1 MNFTTP
7 SSSAFC
13 NGFEFMKNSSMK
25 LTFIITPLMVVLVL
39 GSYFYSL
46 WAAEVKRRD
55 ELPQDGASALVRD
68 LMKYHEQTGTFPEE
82 LRPLVGKVWD
92 AKKQRNFDQTGKVFQ
107 HGKVFYLYARL
118 NPHHFSL
125 WAVPSGERRE
135 EGVSWYIL
143 ASPDA
148 LRRWK
153 GPAIPDNQVQK
164 LNSAPSVQ
172 LLALLGLTEQPPTD
186 LRKTNGAN
194 SNQPPKLF
202 QSSVLSANS
211 NK

>member
-1 MNFTTP
+1 
-7 SSSAFC
+7 
-13 NGFEFMKNSSMK
+13 MK

-55 ELPQDGASALVRD
+55 DLPQDGAAALVRD
-68 LMKYHEQTGTFPEE
+68 LLKYHDQTGTFPEE

-92 AKKQRNFDQTGKVFQ
+92 AKRAREFDQSGKVFQ
-107 HGKVFYLYARL
+107 HGKVFYLYSRHNSHL
-118 NPHHFSL
+118 FSL

-143 ASPDA
+143 ASTGA
-148 LRRWK
+148 IRRWK

-164 LNSAPSVQ
+164 LNPAPSVQ

-186 LRKTNGAN
+186 LKKTKGAN
-194 SNQPPKLF
+194 NNQPTKIF
-202 QSSVLSANS
+202 QSNVLSANS

>member
-1 MNFTTP
+1 
-7 SSSAFC
+7 
-13 NGFEFMKNSSMK
+13 MKNSSIK

-55 ELPQDGASALVRD
+55 EIPVDGTAALTRD
-68 LMKYHEQTGTFPEE
+68 LLKYHEQTGTFPEN

-92 AKKQRNFDQTGKVFQ
+92 ARKERNFDQTGKVFQ
-107 HGKVFYLYARL
+107 HGKVFYLYARRS
-118 NPHHFSL
+118 PHLFSL

-143 ASPDA
+143 ASPDVI
-148 LRRWK
+148 RRWK

-164 LNSAPSVQ
+164 LISAPSVQ
-172 LLALLGLTEQPPTD
+172 LLALLGLTEQPQTG
-186 LRKTNGAN
+186 LKKMSNIN
-194 SNQPPKLF
+194 NQPSKPF
-202 QSSVLSANS
+202 QSDVLPARSD
-211 NK
+211 K

>member
-1 MNFTTP
+1 
-7 SSSAFC
+7 
-13 NGFEFMKNSSMK
+13 MKNSSIK

-55 ELPQDGASALVRD
+55 ELPQDGAASLTRD
-68 LMKYHEQTGTFPEE
+68 LLKYHEQTGTFPEE

-92 AKKQRNFDQTGKVFQ
+92 AKKQRDFDQTGKVLQ
-107 HGKVFYLYARL
+107 HGKVFYLYARQ
-118 NPHHFSL
+118 NPHLFSL

-148 LRRWK
+148 IRRWK

-164 LNSAPSVQ
+164 LNSSPSIQ
-172 LLALLGLTEQPPTD
+172 LLALLGLTEQPLTN
-186 LRKTNGAN
+186 LRKMNGSNNNQFSINQQNN
-194 SNQPPKLF
+194 SR
-202 QSSVLSANS
+202 
-211 NK
+211 

>member
-1 MNFTTP
+1 MNSTTP
-7 SSSAFC
+7 LSSAFC
-13 NGFEFMKNSSMK
+13 NLFEFMKNSSMK

-55 ELPQDGASALVRD
+55 ELPHDGAAALVRD
-68 LMKYHEQTGTFPEE
+68 LLKYHEQTGTFPEE

-92 AKKQRNFDQTGKVFQ
+92 AKKQRDFDQTGKVFQ
-107 HGKVFYLYARL
+107 HGKVFYLYARHNSHL
-118 NPHHFSL
+118 FSL
-125 WAVPSGERRE
+125 WAVPSGNRRE

-164 LNSAPSVQ
+164 LNSSPSVQ
-172 LLALLGLTEQPPTD
+172 LLALLGLTEQPPTN
-186 LRKTNGAN
+186 LKKANGVN
-194 SNQPPKLF
+194 NNQSARVFKPNAT
-202 QSSVLSANS
+202 SANS

>member
-1 MNFTTP
+1 
-7 SSSAFC
+7 
-13 NGFEFMKNSSMK
+13 MKNSSMK

-55 ELPQDGASALVRD
+55 EMPQDGAAALSRD
-68 LMKYHEQTGTFPEE
+68 LLKYHEQTGTFPEE

-92 AKKQRNFDQTGKVFQ
+92 TKKKREFDQTGKVFQ
-107 HGKVFYLYARL
+107 HGKVFYLYARHT
-118 NPHHFSL
+118 PHSFSL

-135 EGVSWYIL
+135 EGISWYIL

-148 LRRWK
+148 IRRWK
-153 GPAIPDNQVQK
+153 GPAIPDNQVEK
-164 LNSAPSVQ
+164 LMPAPSVQ
-172 LLALLGLTEQPPTD
+172 LLALLGLTEQPPIS

-194 SNQPPKLF
+194 NKQPAKIF
-202 QSSVLSANS
+202 QSNVLSGNS

>member
-1 MNFTTP
+1 
-7 SSSAFC
+7 
-13 NGFEFMKNSSMK
+13 MK

-55 ELPQDGASALVRD
+55 ELPQDGAAALVRD
-68 LMKYHEQTGTFPEE
+68 LLKYHEQTGTFPEE
-82 LRPLVGKVWD
+82 LRLLVGKVWD
-92 AKKQRNFDQTGKVFQ
+92 AKKQRDFDQTGKVFQ
-107 HGKVFYLYARL
+107 HGKVFYLYARQ
-118 NPHHFSL
+118 NPHQFSL

-148 LRRWK
+148 IRRWK

-164 LNSAPSVQ
+164 LSSSPSVP
-172 LLALLGLTEQPPTD
+172 LLALLGLTEQPPTN
-186 LRKTNGAN
+186 LKK
-194 SNQPPKLF
+194 SN
-202 QSSVLSANS
+202 SANDNRQSTLIQSPVLPS
-211 NK
+211 NSHK

>member
-1 MNFTTP
+1 ML
-7 SSSAFC
+7 SHSAFC
-13 NGFEFMKNSSMK
+13 NLFEFMKNGSMK

-55 ELPQDGASALVRD
+55 ELPQDGAAALVRD
-68 LMKYHEQTGTFPEE
+68 LLKYHEQTGTFPEE

-92 AKKQRNFDQTGKVFQ
+92 AKKQRDFDPTGKVFQ
-107 HGKVFYLYARL
+107 HGKVFYLYARQ
-118 NPHHFSL
+118 NPHLFSL

-143 ASPDA
+143 VSPDA
-148 LRRWK
+148 MRRWK
-153 GPAIPDNQVQK
+153 GPAIPDNQTEK
-164 LNSAPSVQ
+164 LTTAPSVQ
-172 LLALLGLTEQPPTD
+172 LLAVLGLTEQPPTD
-186 LRKTNGAN
+186 LKKSNGTSN
-194 SNQPPKLF
+194 NQPTKIIK
-202 QSSVLSANS
+202 SSVLPANS

>member
-1 MNFTTP
+1 
-7 SSSAFC
+7 
-13 NGFEFMKNSSMK
+13 MKNSSIK

-55 ELPQDGASALVRD
+55 EMPQDGAAALSRD
-68 LMKYHEQTGTFPEE
+68 LLKYHEQTGTFPEE

-92 AKKQRNFDQTGKVFQ
+92 AKKKREFDQTGKVFQ
-107 HGKVFYLYARL
+107 HGKVFYLYARHT
-118 NPHHFSL
+118 PHLYSL

-143 ASPDA
+143 ASPNA
-148 LRRWK
+148 IRRWK

-194 SNQPPKLF
+194 NNQPTKLF
-202 QSSVLSANS
+202 QSKILSANS

>member
-1 MNFTTP
+1 
-7 SSSAFC
+7 
-13 NGFEFMKNSSMK
+13 MK

-46 WAAEVKRRD
+46 WAAETKRRD
-55 ELPQDGASALVRD
+55 EMPKDGAAALTRD
-68 LMKYHEQTGTFPEE
+68 LLKYHEQTGAFPED

-92 AKKQRNFDQTGKVFQ
+92 SKKKRDFDPTGKVFQ
-107 HGKVFYLYARL
+107 HGKVFYLYARQNSHL
-118 NPHHFSL
+118 FSL

-148 LRRWK
+148 IRRWK

-172 LLALLGLTEQPPTD
+172 LLALLGLTEQPSTD

-194 SNQPPKLF
+194 NNQPPKLF
-202 QSSVLSANS
+202 QSNVLSANFS
-211 NK
+211 KQSE

>member
-1 MNFTTP
+1 
-7 SSSAFC
+7 
-13 NGFEFMKNSSMK
+13 MK

-55 ELPQDGASALVRD
+55 ELPQDGAAALVRD
-68 LMKYHEQTGTFPEE
+68 LLKYHEQTGTFPEE

-92 AKKQRNFDQTGKVFQ
+92 AKKQRDFDQTGKVFQ
-107 HGKVFYLYARL
+107 HGKVFYLYARQ
-118 NPHHFSL
+118 NPHQFSL

-143 ASPDA
+143 ASPEA
-148 LRRWK
+148 VRRWK

-164 LNSAPSVQ
+164 LNSSPSVQ

-186 LRKTNGAN
+186 LRKTSGVNN
-194 SNQPPKLF
+194 NQSSKVF
-202 QSSVLSANS
+202 QSTVLSANL

>member
-1 MNFTTP
+1 
-7 SSSAFC
+7 
-13 NGFEFMKNSSMK
+13 MK

-55 ELPQDGASALVRD
+55 ELPQDGAAALVRD
-68 LMKYHEQTGTFPEE
+68 LLKFHEQTGSFPEE

-92 AKKQRNFDQTGKVFQ
+92 AKKQRDFDQTGKVFQ
-107 HGKVFYLYARL
+107 HGKVFYLYSRH
-118 NPHHFSL
+118 NPHLFSL
-125 WAVPSGERRE
+125 WAVPAGARRE

-148 LRRWK
+148 LKRWK

-164 LNSAPSVQ
+164 LTASPSVQ

-186 LRKTNGAN
+186 LRKTNTAN
-194 SNQPPKLF
+194 KNQPSKLLG
-202 QSSVLSANS
+202 SSVLSANS